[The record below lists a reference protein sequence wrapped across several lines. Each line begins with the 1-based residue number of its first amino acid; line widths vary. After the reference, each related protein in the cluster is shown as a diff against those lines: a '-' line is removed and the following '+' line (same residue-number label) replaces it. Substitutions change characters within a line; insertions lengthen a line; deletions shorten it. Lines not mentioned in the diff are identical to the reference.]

1 MRVEKSYRQAIAESA
16 PGARNDGVNSD
27 ISGAI
32 CCPHSLRQR
41 PACKQIGRRRLISFP
56 SRSFFGRSL
65 ARDWLAKNVE
75 ESNLLPNEGKLTCHQ
90 LQSVPPKLPM
100 RVLVILLLAGALS
113 LGVTRGFSQGR
124 EKSETIEASSMGTGT
139 QLGQM
144 FGITVILYEY
154 STPEDRQILMQAF
167 EKGKNQ
173 GLVNA
178 LSKMRAV
185 GHIAITGTL
194 GYDLSYVRM
203 IPTPTGR
210 KIRFVTNRP
219 ITFAEAWAD
228 SSSQS
233 YNLTGG
239 EFDIN
244 DSDKSKNTGVLYPLA
259 QLAIDKQGQLQIE
272 LNQNAWTLVDVLDWK
287 GTPGVN

>member
-1 MRVEKSYRQAIAESA
+1 MQLLVSLMIAGGLVLCAI
-16 PGARNDGVNSD
+16 G
-27 ISGAI
+27 
-32 CCPHSLRQR
+32 
-41 PACKQIGRRRLISFP
+41 
-56 SRSFFGRSL
+56 
-65 ARDWLAKNVE
+65 
-75 ESNLLPNEGKLTCHQ
+75 
-90 LQSVPPKLPM
+90 
-100 RVLVILLLAGALS
+100 
-113 LGVTRGFSQGR
+113 GFTQTR
-124 EKSETIEASSMGTGT
+124 EKAETIEASSMGTGT
-139 QLGQM
+139 QLGQL
-144 FGITVILYEY
+144 FGITVLVYEY
-154 STPEDRQILMQAF
+154 STPEDRQILVQAF

-219 ITFAEAWAD
+219 ITFAEAWTD

-233 YNLTGG
+233 FNLTGG

-244 DSDKSKNTGVLYPLA
+244 DGDKSKSTGVLYPLA

-272 LNQNAWTLVDVLDWK
+272 LNQNAWTLVDILDWK